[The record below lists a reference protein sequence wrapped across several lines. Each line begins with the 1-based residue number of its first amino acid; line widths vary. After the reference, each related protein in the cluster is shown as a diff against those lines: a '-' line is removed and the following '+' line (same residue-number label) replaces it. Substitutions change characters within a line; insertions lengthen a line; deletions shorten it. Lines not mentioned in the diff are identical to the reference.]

1 MIAATNVDTFGRAV
15 LGYRRRMCDSYTLG
29 SNALSGA
36 ATAQES
42 QADVRIDEDL
52 PQSPGRCKNI
62 NSGTRLTKLTL
73 PTANGIVPNSAN
85 GVR

>member
-1 MIAATNVDTFGRAV
+1 MIARLMIAATNVDTFGRAV
-15 LGYRRRMCDSYTLG
+15 LGYRLRMCDSYTLG

-52 PQSPGRCKNI
+52 PRVQAAARTSIAVLG
-62 NSGTRLTKLTL
+62 
-73 PTANGIVPNSAN
+73 
-85 GVR
+85 